1 MGAGQKE
8 VAVSA
13 ARERLVIAPNQRR
26 RTIVGAIRAARERLA
41 LSIFRCDDRVVLEAL
56 AAAARRGV
64 HVRVLMTPRA
74 RAASA
79 DLETVHAWL
88 TAHGIEVRRYAG
100 GMKYHAKYV
109 VADARLALVTTL
121 NLTTRCFERTCDF
134 TLTTPD
140 PAVVTGLTALFEAD
154 WSDTPLQFTAAQRE
168 RLIVGPDHDPRAR
181 FGALIQEA
189 QQRIRLLD
197 TKLSDR
203 ATCRVIDARR
213 YAGIAVAIA
222 RRRAVRPLRAHGKL
236 LLIDDRAAVIGS
248 LALSP
253 ASLDRRR
260 ELAVV
265 VRDPRV
271 VATLDTFWRSYVE
284 PAGAAAGLGVPG
296 PFVELAS

>member
-1 MGAGQKE
+1 VTA
-8 VAVSA
+8 
-13 ARERLVIAPNQRR
+13 
-26 RTIVGAIRAARERLA
+26 
-41 LSIFRCDDRVVLEAL
+41 
-56 AAAARRGV
+56 
-64 HVRVLMTPRA
+64 RA
-74 RAASA
+74 RASA
-79 DLETVHAWL
+79 RDLDRVCEWLVAHA
-88 TAHGIEVRRYAG
+88 IEVRRPVAYA
-100 GMKYHAKYV
+100 KYHAKYL
-109 VADARLALVTTL
+109 VADERVALVTSL
-121 NLTTRCFERTCDF
+121 NYTATCFTRTCDF
-134 TLTTPD
+134 MLVTRD
-140 PAVVTGLTALFEAD
+140 PAVVSGLTALFAAD
-154 WSDTPLQFTAAQRE
+154 WSAEPAALTAAQRE

-181 FGALIQEA
+181 FGALMQEA
-189 QQRIRLLD
+189 RQQVRLLD

-265 VRDPRV
+265 VRDPRL
-271 VATLDTFWRSYVE
+271 VATLDAFWRSHVE

-296 PFVELAS
+296 PFMELAS